1 MYLAHTNK
9 EANSNPSTQTN
20 VIKGLTPTVFDYET
34 GELLTSEQYYPVLEE
49 FANYVSAKSKIFVET
64 YHDQLLN
71 GISKYKNLLPTGI
84 AQKLKIRCDTS
95 DHSDG
100 IHAAIQTFSS
110 YVLSEDPDKKEPETY
125 PLLLA
130 LAPGDREN
138 WSGSYDSETH
148 CYYLD
153 WKCWT
158 RHLIFVFDIPDYIDD
173 YEFSRWRAPSV
184 VWKNNEPYWFLSF
197 DESLTYSDDEKSPHI
212 ARIIA
217 GYDMGRVLPY
227 YISVYTSDRKLIAQ
241 YKPSSRLLA
250 LNKKRE
256 TCLVNVSNLRKKIEQ
271 AERLGRG
278 KVAKTVRQREEK
290 RLLKHRASVLG
301 LVIAKMVAKELSDI
315 CDFHGVDLLV
325 GEDLRW
331 VSGNKWIQGIIQD
344 EVAHRVHRVHTKH
357 ATVSATNTSQTCSR
371 CHSTNT
377 YHNNTT
383 REIVCRDCG
392 FREDRDASAS
402 KEIAERKIKVY
413 HRRVM
418 KCRKTYQVLSG

>member
-1 MYLAHTNK
+1 M
-9 EANSNPSTQTN
+9 
-20 VIKGLTPTVFDYET
+20 
-34 GELLTSEQYYPVLEE
+34 
-49 FANYVSAKSKIFVET
+49 
-64 YHDQLLN
+64 
-71 GISKYKNLLPTGI
+71 
-84 AQKLKIRCDTS
+84 
-95 DHSDG
+95 
-100 IHAAIQTFSS
+100 
-110 YVLSEDPDKKEPETY
+110 
-125 PLLLA
+125 
-130 LAPGDREN
+130 
-138 WSGSYDSETH
+138 
-148 CYYLD
+148 
-153 WKCWT
+153 
-158 RHLIFVFDIPDYIDD
+158 
-173 YEFSRWRAPSV
+173 
-184 VWKNNEPYWFLSF
+184 
-197 DESLTYSDDEKSPHI
+197 
-212 ARIIA
+212 
-217 GYDMGRVLPY
+217 
-227 YISVYTSDRKLIAQ
+227 
-241 YKPSSRLLA
+241 
-250 LNKKRE
+250 
-256 TCLVNVSNLRKKIEQ
+256 NVSNLRKKIEQ

-377 YHNNTT
+377 YHK
-383 REIVCRDCG
+383 IVCRDCG